1 MYIRPPDQKDNIN
14 NIWMKHQKDIL
25 LISGDLNL
33 PDFNWTNQTVTNN
46 QYPIMTNQSF
56 LEIVADNGLEQIV
69 DYPTYKDNTLDLILT
84 PYSVF
89 KQRCHYCRG
98 DHMAWKYSK
107 KSLKIP
113 KMYLASHWRRTDNTM
128 ANRIRTNNK

>member
-56 LEIVADNGLEQIV
+56 LKIVADNGLEQIV
-69 DYPTYKDNTLDLILT
+69 DYPTYKDNTLDLIFT

-98 DHMAWKYSK
+98 DHMA
-107 KSLKIP
+107 
-113 KMYLASHWRRTDNTM
+113 
-128 ANRIRTNNK
+128 